1 MRIAYFDCHSGISG
15 DMTLGALIDLGVPT
29 VFLNE
34 AIRSVLDNVQI
45 ETEIVHRKGFQATL
59 AKVHAPHEHVHRH
72 LSDILTMIKRSL
84 LTDVNKEQASDI
96 FRMIAEA
103 EAKVHGVEVE
113 KIHFHEVGAADSIAD
128 IVGAV
133 AGLDYLHIDKIYA
146 SPVPTGCGTIKIA
159 HGNCSI
165 PAPATAELLR
175 EIPIVA
181 SEIPFELTTPTGA
194 VLLKYFA
201 KHFGSLP
208 AMTIQSVGIGAG
220 GRDLEQ
226 QANILRILVG
236 QLETENVG
244 TPYNIYTPP
253 YVVRSHSAPEHQYE
267 DLFENAS
274 HVKQNTE
281 QKIPQ
286 QHGIS
291 HPYEIPVNLPKT
303 EKNRPITETV
313 WIVETNLDDTS
324 GELIGHCI
332 DQLWNASPLD
342 VWTTPIQMKKQRPGV
357 TLSILCRRD
366 QIETVESIL
375 FTETTTIGVRRFPVE
390 RTVLHREHCR
400 IETSWGKID
409 AKRIILPDGNEKITP
424 EFESVKRL
432 AAENNISVREIF
444 EKK

>member
-1 MRIAYFDCHSGISG
+1 
-15 DMTLGALIDLGVPT
+15 MTLGALIDLGVPL

-34 AIRSVLDNVQI
+34 AVRSVLNNIRI
-45 ETEIVHRKGFQATL
+45 ETEPVRRKEFRATL

-72 LSDILTMIKRSL
+72 LSDILTMIEQSRLSDL
-84 LTDVNKEQASDI
+84 NKKQASDI

-103 EAKVHGVEVE
+103 EAKVHGVDVE

-133 AGLDYLHIDKIYA
+133 AGLDYLHVDEIYA

-159 HGNCSI
+159 HGTCSI

-175 EIPIVA
+175 AIPIAA

-201 KHFGSLP
+201 RHFGSLP

-236 QLETENVG
+236 QLETENVH
-244 TPYNIYTPP
+244 THS
-253 YVVRSHSAPEHQYE
+253 VVRPHFAPEHQYE
-267 DLFENAS
+267 DLIANITHF
-274 HVKQNTE
+274 E
-281 QKIPQ
+281 QKTPHQHELPQ
-286 QHGIS
+286 QHETSAG
-291 HPYEIPVNLPKT
+291 HKKNLPMT
-303 EKNRPITETV
+303 EMT
-313 WIVETNLDDTS
+313 WIVETNIDDAS

-332 DQLWNASPLD
+332 EQLWNVSPLD

-357 TLSILCRRD
+357 TISILCRRD

-390 RTVLHREHCR
+390 RTVLYREPCQ
-400 IETSWGKID
+400 IETTWGTID
-409 AKRIILPDGNEKITP
+409 AKKVVLPNGNKKITP

-432 AAENNISVREIF
+432 AAENKISVREIF
-444 EKK
+444 ERK